1 MCNPAAILTMQ
12 AVGGAQQAIGAYG
25 QAAGQRS
32 SLRYDAQIAAFN
44 VRMAEQ
50 SAQRSLERGRAET
63 NAVRRN
69 TAALKGQQRA
79 GMAARGVDLT
89 YGTPAEVLT
98 STDVMGE
105 LDAQTTQINAIREAW
120 GYRAQATN
128 FENEAA
134 MATASAQSISPGLAA
149 STSLLGS
156 ATDLASSFYGMR
168 RQGAFGGSNRP
179 VKATGRSQSRAS
191 TGY

>member
-1 MCNPAAILTMQ
+1 MCNPTAILAMQ

-32 SLRYDAQIAAFN
+32 ALRYDARIADFN
-44 VRMAEQ
+44 ARMAEQ
-50 SAQRSLERGRAET
+50 SAQRALERGQAET

-69 TAALKGQQRA
+69 TANLKGQQRA

-128 FENEAA
+128 FQNEAA
-134 MATASAQSISPGLAA
+134 MATASARSISPGLAA
-149 STSLLGS
+149 STSLLGT
-156 ATDLASSFYGMR
+156 ATDLASSFYSMR
-168 RQGAFGGSNRP
+168 QQGAFSSNRAP
-179 VKATGRSQSRAS
+179 KATSTRSRAS